1 MSYSYIYQSAQKITL
16 GWGDEA
22 KETPFGGLTWSGHF
36 SGVATYEGAL
46 DRVAVLENE
55 LAGAR
60 VERDVKL
67 VELGDLNRQAH
78 YGLLGTP
85 GWGDDCSLMARWG
98 YIRRSDRSS
107 GLTRSSNAQSKFVV
121 SGEGI

>member
-67 VELGDLNRQAH
+67 VELGDLNR
-78 YGLLGTP
+78 
-85 GWGDDCSLMARWG
+85 
-98 YIRRSDRSS
+98 RRSDRSS

>member
-1 MSYSYIYQSAQKITL
+1 MALQWRKPQNALKPVKTLGEMHITVALNYASPYIYQSAQKITL

-36 SGVATYEGAL
+36 SGVVAYEGAL

-67 VELGDLNRQAH
+67 V
-78 YGLLGTP
+78 
-85 GWGDDCSLMARWG
+85 
-98 YIRRSDRSS
+98 
-107 GLTRSSNAQSKFVV
+107 
-121 SGEGI
+121 

>member
-36 SGVATYEGAL
+36 SGVAAYEGAL

-78 YGLLGTP
+78 YGLLGRV
-85 GWGDDCSLMARWG
+85 SRSG
-98 YIRRSDRSS
+98 YFAKPNGSANSTAIT
-107 GLTRSSNAQSKFVV
+107 TRPTKT
-121 SGEGI
+121 